1 MRGKLPQLCAM
12 SLAMT
17 DQFVE
22 LRYGLESFK
31 SDWRQCSLGSDFL
44 AETAFSTPQA
54 KEIASTVVNEF
65 LELAFRLSASAS
77 KSWVQTMVF
86 PGQTMTL
93 ELDVVVRPELLSEV
107 KTQVLA
113 FRDDPAA
120 YYESQLGA
128 EAPGV
133 FFGIGYLAHDLAAV
147 ISTHLKADVLLIRG
161 NVNLKT

>member
-1 MRGKLPQLCAM
+1 
-12 SLAMT
+12 MT

-44 AETAFSTPQA
+44 AQAAFASPRA
-54 KEIASTVVNEF
+54 KEVASTVVNEF
-65 LELAFRLSASAS
+65 LELAFRLSASES

-93 ELDVVVRPELLSEV
+93 ELDIVVRPECLSDV
-107 KTQVLA
+107 KTQLLK
-113 FRDDPAA
+113 FRGDPAA

-128 EAPGV
+128 DAPGV
-133 FFGIGYLAHDLAAV
+133 FFGIGYLAHDLAAD

-161 NVNLKT
+161 NVNLLDESNI

>member
-1 MRGKLPQLCAM
+1 
-12 SLAMT
+12 MT

-22 LRYGLESFK
+22 LRYGLEKFK

-44 AETAFSTPQA
+44 AETAFSTAHA

-65 LELAFRLSASAS
+65 LELAFRLSVSAS

-93 ELDVVVRPELLSEV
+93 ELDVVVRPELLSDV
-107 KTQVLA
+107 KTQLLS

-128 EAPGV
+128 DAPGV

-161 NVNLKT
+161 NVNLLEQAHV

>member
-1 MRGKLPQLCAM
+1 
-12 SLAMT
+12 MT

-44 AETAFSTPQA
+44 AQTAFSSPRA

-93 ELDVVVRPELLSEV
+93 ELDIVVRPECLSEV
-107 KTQVLA
+107 KAQLTK
-113 FRDDPAA
+113 FRLDPAA

-128 EAPGV
+128 DEPGV

-147 ISTHLKADVLLIRG
+147 ISTHLKVDVLLIRG
-161 NVNLKT
+161 NVNLLNESDV

>member
-1 MRGKLPQLCAM
+1 
-12 SLAMT
+12 MT

-44 AETAFSTPQA
+44 AQTAFSTPRA

-65 LELAFRLSASAS
+65 LELAFRLGASAS

-86 PGQTMTL
+86 PGQMMTL
-93 ELDVVVRPELLSEV
+93 ELDIVVQPESLNDV
-107 KTQVLA
+107 KTQLLK
-113 FRDDPAA
+113 FRDNPAA

-128 EAPGV
+128 DAPGV

-147 ISTHLKADVLLIRG
+147 ISTHLKANVLLIRG
-161 NVNLKT
+161 SINLLEHGKV